1 MAFLGA
7 PVWDQESQ
15 GGWGQAGPWGRW
27 SKTLKQPEKPPFI
40 HLLHGDQSKVSLE
53 KWFLLLKT

>member
-1 MAFLGA
+1 M
-7 PVWDQESQ
+7 WDQESQ

-40 HLLHGDQSKVSLE
+40 HLLHGDLSKVSLE